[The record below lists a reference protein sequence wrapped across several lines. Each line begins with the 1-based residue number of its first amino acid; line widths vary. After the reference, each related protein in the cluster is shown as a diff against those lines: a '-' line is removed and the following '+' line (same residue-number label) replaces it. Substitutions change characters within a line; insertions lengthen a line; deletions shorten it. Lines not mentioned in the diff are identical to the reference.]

1 MIDADRV
8 VGRLRQLVQDAY
20 AAAGHGSGCEHGGAE
35 VFFADGLRTRECEE
49 DAAGLD
55 FLESLD
61 VQFAVALQ
69 GIAQSIAV
77 LGKSRRV
84 KNYQVVLVAH
94 AVKVFE
100 GIFCIGDM
108 AGVTRE
114 VQFDV
119 LVGQVDGFGGAVHG
133 MYQFGVSTHSIY
145 GEAAGIA
152 EHIQYAAAFGI
163 TFQ

>member
-1 MIDADRV
+1 MIDAYRV
-8 VGRLRQLVQDAY
+8 VGRLCQLVQDAY
-20 AAAGHGSGCEHGGAE
+20 AAAGHGSGCEHGRAE
-35 VFFADGLRTRECEE
+35 VLFTDGLRARESEKNTS
-49 DAAGLD
+49 GLD
-55 FLESLD
+55 FFESLD
-61 VQFAVALQ
+61 IEFAVALQ
-69 GIAQSIAV
+69 GITQGIAV

-100 GIFCIGDM
+100 GIFCIGGM

-133 MYQFGVSTHSIY
+133 MHQFGVSTHSIY

>member
-1 MIDADRV
+1 M
-8 VGRLRQLVQDAY
+8 QDAHT
-20 AAAGHGSGCEHGGAE
+20 ASGHGCGCEYGCTE
-35 VFFADGLRTRECEE
+35 VFFADGLRAGESEE
-49 DAAGLD
+49 YAARFDL
-55 FLESLD
+55 LESLD
-61 VQFAVALQ
+61 IEFAVALQ

-100 GIFCIGDM
+100 GIFCIGGM

-119 LVGQVDGFGGAVHG
+119 LVGQVDGFWRSCPRNVPVWRLHA
-133 MYQFGVSTHSIY
+133 
-145 GEAAGIA
+145 
-152 EHIQYAAAFGI
+152 
-163 TFQ
+163 

>member
-100 GIFCIGDM
+100 GIFCIGGM
-108 AGVTRE
+108 AGVNR
-114 VQFDV
+114 
-119 LVGQVDGFGGAVHG
+119 VD
-133 MYQFGVSTHSIY
+133 
-145 GEAAGIA
+145 
-152 EHIQYAAAFGI
+152 
-163 TFQ
+163 

>member
-69 GIAQSIAV
+69 GIASYWSPMR
-77 LGKSRRV
+77 SRYL
-84 KNYQVVLVAH
+84 KASS
-94 AVKVFE
+94 A
-100 GIFCIGDM
+100 
-108 AGVTRE
+108 
-114 VQFDV
+114 
-119 LVGQVDGFGGAVHG
+119 
-133 MYQFGVSTHSIY
+133 
-145 GEAAGIA
+145 
-152 EHIQYAAAFGI
+152 
-163 TFQ
+163 

>member
-100 GIFCIGDM
+100 GIFCIGGM
-108 AGVTRE
+108 AGVTRG
-114 VQFDV
+114 
-119 LVGQVDGFGGAVHG
+119 GQVEGGQCKFSSMFLLVKSMALAEL
-133 MYQFGVSTHSIY
+133 STECTSL
-145 GEAAGIA
+145 ASPRIA
-152 EHIQYAAAFGI
+152 YTEKPPV
-163 TFQ
+163 

>member
-1 MIDADRV
+1 MLTGW

-61 VQFAVALQ
+61 IEFAVALQ

-100 GIFCIGDM
+100 GIFCIGGM
-108 AGVTRE
+108 AGAPGK
-114 VQFDV
+114 FSSMFL
-119 LVGQVDGFGGAVHG
+119 LVKSMALAEL
-133 MYQFGVSTHSIY
+133 STECTSL
-145 GEAAGIA
+145 ASPRIA
-152 EHIQYAAAFGI
+152 YTEKPPV
-163 TFQ
+163 